1 MDFMMTGLLSIL
13 LSAAALT
20 APLEK
25 RTYDLAVAGRR
36 VLVGTEAGVVFWE
49 WRGGTLERTGVAGLP
64 DSVNTLTLEGNAVL
78 ASVGP
83 EGVYR
88 VDLDS
93 RESRLLVDTKGAAMD
108 ALLVEGTLVVA
119 EGTLGIGYYRDGAE
133 TARVPTA
140 GHCRGMAVM
149 GKTVLA
155 ACGTDGVFRLDGQGK
170 VLGRLETHA
179 EARRL
184 SVEGTRCA
192 VALGK
197 SGTDIYDL
205 KDAAKPILLTH
216 IDSPDGAHD
225 AELSGG
231 LLYTAD
237 GKAGF
242 HIYDLEGKAGTAA
255 LTAIPTV
262 YMANRIRPLDGK
274 LYLAEDGGGFRVMEW
289 KKGAAVQ
296 FHPKEKAKP

>member
-1 MDFMMTGLLSIL
+1 MMTGLLSLL

-20 APLEK
+20 TPLEK
-25 RTYDLAVAGRR
+25 RTYDLAVSGPK

-49 WRGGTLERTGVAGLP
+49 WKDGTLDRTGVAVLP
-64 DSVNTLTLEGNAVL
+64 DSINTLTPVEGAVL

-88 VDLDS
+88 VDLTT
-93 RESRLLVDTKGAAMD
+93 RESKLLADTRGAAMD
-108 ALLVEGTLVVA
+108 ALIVDGALVVA
-119 EGTLGIGYYRDGAE
+119 EGTLGVGVYRDGAE
-133 TARVPTA
+133 TGRIPTT
-140 GHCRGMAVM
+140 GHCRGLAQM
-149 GKTVLA
+149 GSTLLA
-155 ACGTDGVFRLDGQGK
+155 ACGTDGVLRLDGKGK
-170 VLGRLETHA
+170 VLGRIETHG

-184 SVEGTRCA
+184 SVEGTRLA

-197 SGTDIYDL
+197 AGTDLYDL
-205 KDAAKPILLTH
+205 KDAAKPVLLTH

-231 LLYTAD
+231 LLVTAD

-242 HIYDLEGKAGTAA
+242 HIYDVKDGSKAVVSGT
-255 LTAIPTV
+255 IPTI

-296 FHPKEKAKP
+296 LHPKEKAKP

>member
-1 MDFMMTGLLSIL
+1 MMTELLSIL
-13 LSAAALT
+13 LSSFALT

-25 RTYDLAVAGRR
+25 RTYDLAVAGQR

-49 WRGGTLERTGVAGLP
+49 WRGGALDRTGVAGLP
-64 DSVNTLTLEGNAVL
+64 DSVNTLTLVGNSVL

-93 RESRLLVDTKGAAMD
+93 RESGLLADTKGAAMD
-108 ALLVEGTLVVA
+108 ALIMEGTLVVA

-140 GHCRGMAVM
+140 GHCRGLAVM

-155 ACGTDGVFRLDGQGK
+155 ACGTDGVLRLDGQGK
-170 VLGRLETHA
+170 LLGRIGAHG

-184 SVEGTRCA
+184 SVEGMRLA
-192 VALGK
+192 IALGK
-197 SGTDIYDL
+197 AGTDLYDL
-205 KDAAKPILLTH
+205 KDPAKPALLAH

-231 LLYTAD
+231 RLYTAD

-242 HIYDLEGKAGTAA
+242 HIHEWTGGSKAELMET
-255 LTAIPTV
+255 IPTV

-274 LYLAEDGGGFRVMEW
+274 LYLAEDGGGFRVVQW
-289 KKGAAVQ
+289 KKLEVVQ
-296 FHPKEKAKP
+296 LHPKESAKR